1 MSLELY
7 RFIVLRT
14 GCNTSTVVPSSD
26 NAIVELKNRR
36 DHHCTYQQGGFYCT
50 IFFASCLGY

>member
-14 GCNTSTVVPSSD
+14 GCRTVVPSSD
-26 NAIVELKNRR
+26 NAIMELKNRR
-36 DHHCTYQQGGFYCT
+36 DPRCTYQQEGFYCT